1 MIALLLL
8 FVASDAPAKGA
19 PPVENAWSVLDY
31 GVVDNSAD
39 RRSQAVHA
47 LAILEGNVHAGKLA
61 EHALK
66 DSNADVRA
74 EAANTLGRMHA
85 TSAVPLLKQALN
97 DHEVNVVLSAAG
109 ALYEL
114 KDPAAYD
121 VYYAVLTGQQKSTQG
136 LLASQLAMLKSRKEM
151 ERLAIE
157 TGIGFIPFGSLG
169 YQAWKTITR
178 DNSSLVKA
186 AAALRLAS
194 DPDSKSG
201 QALAAACKDDSWQ
214 VRAAAAQAIAKR
226 GDTTLM
232 HNLTPLL
239 NDPTDA
245 VRYESAASL
254 IWLSQ
259 HPRKPRGLRH

>member
-8 FVASDAPAKGA
+8 FIAPDAPAKDA
-19 PPVENAWSVLDY
+19 PPVASAWSVLDY
-31 GVVDNSAD
+31 GVADNSAD

-47 LAILEGNVHAGKLA
+47 LALLEGNAHAGKLA
-61 EHALK
+61 ARALK

-85 TSAVPLLKQALN
+85 ASAAPLLKQALK
-97 DHEVNVVLSAAG
+97 DQEVKVVLSAAG

-114 KDPAAYD
+114 KDPASYD
-121 VYYAVLTGQQKSTQG
+121 VYYAVLTGQQKSAPG
-136 LLASQLAMLKSRKEM
+136 LVESQLARLKNRKDVES
-151 ERLAIE
+151 LAIE

-169 YQAWKTITR
+169 YQAWKTITQ

-194 DPDSKSG
+194 DPDPKSG
-201 QALAAACKDDSWQ
+201 QALADACKDDSWQ
-214 VRAAAAQAIAKR
+214 VRAAAAQAIARR
-226 GDTTLM
+226 GDSALM
-232 HNLTPLL
+232 VNLTPLL

-245 VRYESAASL
+245 VRYQSAASV

-259 HPRKPRGLRH
+259 HPHKRRGLRR